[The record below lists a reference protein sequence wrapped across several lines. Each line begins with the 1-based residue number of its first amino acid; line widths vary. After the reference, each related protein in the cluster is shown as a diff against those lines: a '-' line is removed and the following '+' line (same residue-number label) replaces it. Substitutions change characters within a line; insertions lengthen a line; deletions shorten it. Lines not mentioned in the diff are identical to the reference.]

1 MVYTLIEQEFIM
13 GYYQSA
19 EYTVDCNEERLI
31 EALGAEVLIAELAKY
46 FSLDDW
52 ADALNSIAS
61 EWGVEL
67 HD

>member
-1 MVYTLIEQEFIM
+1 MVYTLIEQEITM

-52 ADALNSIAS
+52 TDALNSIAGD
-61 EWGVEL
+61 WDIEL
-67 HD
+67 YD

>member
-13 GYYQSA
+13 GCCQSA
-19 EYTVDCNEERLI
+19 AYTVDCIEERLI

-52 ADALNSIAS
+52 ADALNSIAGD
-61 EWGVEL
+61 WDIEL
-67 HD
+67 YD

>member
-1 MVYTLIEQEFIM
+1 M

-19 EYTVDCNEERLI
+19 AYTVDCNEEMLI

-61 EWGVEL
+61 DWDIDL
-67 HD
+67 YD